1 MPEINLIGM
10 IHLGMKTI
18 VQNLAIE
25 YQDTGV
31 GPVMLFL
38 HGWQDDL
45 HTFDAL
51 LPLLPATRRMI
62 RVDLPG
68 FGVSEK
74 PKESWDLDDYAR
86 FVRDFV
92 QKLDVPVD
100 VLIGHSFGGRIA
112 IKAGAEK
119 YLESR
124 KIILIASAGVAKRN
138 TMGAAMIRMAAK
150 AGKIVISIP
159 PLIFWK
165 EKLKARFYRS
175 IGSDYAN
182 AGALKGTF
190 LKIIAEDLSTS
201 AQKIQ
206 TPTLLIWGSRDRETP
221 LSEGQRLAQL
231 ISRSDLKVIEGA
243 GHFVHR
249 EKPQE
254 VAEFIQKTY

>member
-1 MPEINLIGM
+1 M
-10 IHLGMKTI
+10 IHLAMKVI

-25 YQDTGV
+25 YRDTGA

-45 HTFDAL
+45 RTFDAL

-68 FGVSEK
+68 FGASEK

-92 QKLDVPVD
+92 QKLDVSVD
-100 VLIGHSFGGRIA
+100 VLIGHSFGGRIV
-112 IKAGAEK
+112 IKAVAEQ
-119 YLESR
+119 YLQPH

-138 TMGAAMIRMAAK
+138 TMGAAVIRMLAK
-150 AGKIVISIP
+150 AGKIALAIP
-159 PLIFWK
+159 PLNFWK

-190 LKIIAEDLSTS
+190 LKIIEEDLSAS

-221 LSEGQRLAQL
+221 LSEGQRLAQM
-231 ISRSDLKVIEGA
+231 ISHSDLKVIEGA

-254 VAEFIQKTY
+254 VASLIQKFLA